1 MLSAPAEQ
9 EITVTVAGTEDGEL
23 DKAIKEAQGSENPP
37 IPSVTPVPTEAPIH
51 EHRFGKWTTVSK
63 ATVSAPEVQQRV
75 CSCGKKETRNYG
87 KKLTPSIK
95 VNVSGIT
102 LKLKQKTAGVK
113 VTGLARGDAVKS
125 WKSGNTKI
133 AKVSDKGVITAQKKA
148 GSTSITVTLK
158 SGKTAVI
165 KVKVQKE
172 TVKTTKI
179 SGLSKN
185 LTIKKGKSLTLKPVI
200 SPFTSRRKSYL
211 YHFQQEDRHS
221 YIQR

>member
-1 MLSAPAEQ
+1 M
-9 EITVTVAGTEDGEL
+9 
-23 DKAIKEAQGSENPP
+23 
-37 IPSVTPVPTEAPIH
+37 PTEAPIH

-95 VNVSGIT
+95 VNVAGIT

-113 VTGLARGDAVKS
+113 VTGLARGDSIKS

-133 AKVSDKGVITAQKKA
+133 AKVSDKGVITARKRPA
-148 GSTSITVTLK
+148 APASPTVTLK

-200 SPFTSRRKSYL
+200 SPFTSGEKVTYTTSNKKIATVTSRGKITAKKKGSVNIIVRSGKKAVK
-211 YHFQQEDRHS
+211 
-221 YIQR
+221 IKVTVK

>member
-1 MLSAPAEQ
+1 M
-9 EITVTVAGTEDGEL
+9 
-23 DKAIKEAQGSENPP
+23 
-37 IPSVTPVPTEAPIH
+37 
-51 EHRFGKWTTVSK
+51 
-63 ATVSAPEVQQRV
+63 
-75 CSCGKKETRNYG
+75 
-87 KKLTPSIK
+87 
-95 VNVSGIT
+95 NVSGIT

-200 SPFTSRRKSYL
+200 SPFTSGEKVTYTTSNKKIATVTSKGKITAKKKGSVNIIVRSGKKAVK
-211 YHFQQEDRHS
+211 
-221 YIQR
+221 IKVTVK